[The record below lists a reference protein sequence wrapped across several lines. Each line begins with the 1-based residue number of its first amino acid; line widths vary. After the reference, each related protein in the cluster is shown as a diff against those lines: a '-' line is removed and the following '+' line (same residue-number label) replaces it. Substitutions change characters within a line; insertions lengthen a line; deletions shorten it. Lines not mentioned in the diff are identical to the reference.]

1 MLFIAASAN
10 AQVTTEGRDFWF
22 GFMPN
27 NDSSSPSSLEV
38 FVTSKKVAQVQLY
51 IYEDDRVV
59 TFTVKPG
66 VTHKELISR
75 STNNPYAATISEQNQ
90 RKAIHIVSDE
100 SISVYAFNNRSAS
113 ADASIILPT
122 PSLGNKYYAS
132 TYFETPPSNDAIGTD
147 NSSSQILI
155 VASADATRLRVTP
168 SFRTLDN
175 KDAGVPYSI
184 ELNQGDVYLIQAQG
198 DLTGTLIE
206 SEDTS
211 DNCNNFAVFGGN
223 VWTRVTGGEN
233 CSALSRGDLWS
244 GGYAGDHLFE
254 QMYPVS
260 TWGKNY
266 AALDLEMRS
275 GYVLQITASEPSTRV
290 SVNGR
295 NYNITEAGDFLRLL
309 FPNQVALITSDKPIQ
324 VAQLAQSLSC
334 DFPSGTSN
342 PNGPGDPFMIMI
354 SPIEQRLKE
363 ITFPALE
370 ATAINRYFVGLI
382 TDSEGVSNLRIN
394 DNLVPSSSFTNIQN
408 SSLYY
413 ATVSI
418 DKGADYN
425 LKSDEGF
432 VAYVY
437 GFGQIESFGYVAGA
451 SLENLNAQLLLADAT
466 LNIIADEGCLNSDID
481 FKIQFETIPGE
492 DPLYTVFDW
501 HFDDGAMATGEEVNH
516 TYTTP
521 GDYVIRVIASNG
533 EGSCG
538 NSEVFTKQIS
548 ILEVEAS
555 EIMGPQSVCPNVQNI
570 DYSIEG
576 ADGNTYEWII
586 SADGQ
591 ITSGQ
596 GTNQVKV
603 AWGAPNDNA
612 FLKVVPRNALG
623 CIGETLEIPVK
634 INKELTPPL
643 PTGAAE
649 VCFDDYQEV
658 TYSTLQTNGSVYT
671 WEVIGGTFVNGV
683 NTGNEVKVKWNGV
696 GTDRKI
702 RFKESNPLV
711 ADCDGYSDY
720 LPVIVY
726 SEIKPAANITNI
738 SCFGLTNGAIELT
751 VTGGKPGDYTASWD
765 NGMVGLSISGL
776 KAGNY
781 EATITDAAGCE
792 VVKTY
797 TITEPTPLTVTD
809 GSILPVRCFSETNGS
824 IALNITG
831 GTPNA
836 QGKYSIK
843 VVGVNFDKTYSE
855 PVITNLPAGGYAIT
869 VTDANGCKVSRS
881 YTINEPPALEPF
893 LESFLNLPI
902 CPQATNGTTYI
913 EAKGGTPD
921 YQFYWSN
928 KPNIDSQ
935 EGSDFSQGAYSL
947 TIRDASGCET
957 VMDFDVE
964 ERFPKIFIPNAFSPN
979 NDGVNDEFKPVTDCN
994 LQYSIQIFNKWGEI
1008 VFSTE
1013 DITEGWDGR
1022 YKGTKVQ
1029 DGQYSYIIFYAGAL
1043 NGVSF
1048 EETRRGSLKLFR

>member
-1 MLFIAASAN
+1 MDNASAESIEIYIS
-10 AQVTTEGRDFWF
+10 AERTTSVTIQAPLDAF
-22 GFMPN
+22 N
-27 NDSSSPSSLEV
+27 
-38 FVTSKKVAQVQLY
+38 VTVTVDPGVSKKVVLPLNLMPTDEGKHGYGIHVTSDNPISLY
-51 IYEDDRVV
+51 ALNKRQ
-59 TFTVKPG
+59 F
-66 VTHKELISR
+66 
-75 STNNPYAATISEQNQ
+75 
-90 RKAIHIVSDE
+90 
-100 SISVYAFNNRSAS
+100 S
-113 ADASIILPT
+113 ADAAVILPT
-122 PSLGNKYYAS
+122 PALGNEYYVVAHMEPPGDIVESSRESEFLVAAS
-132 TYFETPPSNDAIGTD
+132 EDGTQIEITPTGNTYNGWLKGIPQT
-147 NSSSQILI
+147 
-155 VASADATRLRVTP
+155 
-168 SFRTLDN
+168 
-175 KDAGVPYSI
+175 I
-184 ELNQGDVYLIQAQG
+184 ELNAGETYLVKSDE
-198 DLTGTLIE
+198 DLSGSYVRTVSQNSAECKNI
-206 SEDTS
+206 
-211 DNCNNFAVFGGN
+211 AVFGGN
-223 VWTRVTGGEN
+223 VFTNVGG
-233 CSALSRGDLWS
+233 CGPAR
-244 GGYAGDHLFE
+244 DHLLE
-254 QMYPVS
+254 QMFPVS
-260 TWGKNY
+260 TWGKNFLFVPY
-266 AALDLEMRS
+266 ETRQGGDYVKIIAAENDTRISISKMSQTLILNAGEVKIYKALDGVRTIS
-275 GYVLQITASEPSTRV
+275 A
-290 SVNGR
+290 
-295 NYNITEAGDFLRLL
+295 
-309 FPNQVALITSDKPIQ
+309 DKPIT
-324 VAQLAQSLSC
+324 VAQFSRSQDC
-334 DFPSGTSN
+334 DGVPS
-342 PNGPGDPFMIMI
+342 DPFMII
-354 SPIEQRLKE
+354 VSPLEQRIKSV
-363 ITFPALE
+363 TFNA
-370 ATAINRYFVGLI
+370 FVVQNIAKYYLTLI
-382 TDSEGVSNLRIN
+382 TASDAVKDVFLDGVDITNQFKTEGDAAYASLNIAQGNHRLTAPEGVI
-394 DNLVPSSSFTNIQN
+394 
-408 SSLYY
+408 
-413 ATVSI
+413 
-418 DKGADYN
+418 
-425 LKSDEGF
+425 
-432 VAYVY
+432 AYVY
-437 GFGQIESFGYVAGA
+437 GYGNAESFGYSAGA

-612 FLKVVPRNALG
+612 FLKVVPRNTLG

-696 GTDRKI
+696 GTGKI
-702 RFKESNPLV
+702 RFLESNPLV
-711 ADCDGYSDY
+711 ADCDGYSEY
-720 LPVIVY
+720 LSVIIY

-751 VTGGKPGDYTASWD
+751 VTGGKPGNYTASWD

-781 EATITDAAGCE
+781 EATITDAAGCQITQ
-792 VVKTY
+792 TY
-797 TITEPTPLTVTD
+797 TITEPPRLVVTD

-855 PVITNLPAGGYAIT
+855 PVITNLPAGGYAVT

>member
-1 MLFIAASAN
+1 MDNASAESIEIYIS
-10 AQVTTEGRDFWF
+10 AERTTSVTIQAPLDAF
-22 GFMPN
+22 N
-27 NDSSSPSSLEV
+27 
-38 FVTSKKVAQVQLY
+38 VTVTVDPGVSKKVVLPLNLMPTDEGKHGYGIHVTSDNPISLY
-51 IYEDDRVV
+51 ALNKRQ
-59 TFTVKPG
+59 F
-66 VTHKELISR
+66 
-75 STNNPYAATISEQNQ
+75 
-90 RKAIHIVSDE
+90 
-100 SISVYAFNNRSAS
+100 S
-113 ADASIILPT
+113 ADAAVILPT
-122 PSLGNKYYAS
+122 PALGNEYYVVAHMEPPGDIVESSRESEFLVAAS
-132 TYFETPPSNDAIGTD
+132 EDGTQIEITPTGNTYNGWLKGIPQT
-147 NSSSQILI
+147 
-155 VASADATRLRVTP
+155 
-168 SFRTLDN
+168 
-175 KDAGVPYSI
+175 I
-184 ELNQGDVYLIQAQG
+184 ELNAGETYLVKSDE
-198 DLTGTLIE
+198 DLSGSYVRTVSQNSAECKNI
-206 SEDTS
+206 
-211 DNCNNFAVFGGN
+211 AVFGGN
-223 VWTRVTGGEN
+223 VFTNVGG
-233 CSALSRGDLWS
+233 CGPAR
-244 GGYAGDHLFE
+244 DHLLE
-254 QMYPVS
+254 QMFPVS
-260 TWGKNY
+260 TWGKNFLFVPY
-266 AALDLEMRS
+266 ETRQGGDYVKIIAAENDTRISISRMSQTLILNAGEVKIYKALDGVRTIS
-275 GYVLQITASEPSTRV
+275 A
-290 SVNGR
+290 
-295 NYNITEAGDFLRLL
+295 
-309 FPNQVALITSDKPIQ
+309 DKPIT
-324 VAQLAQSLSC
+324 VAQFSRSQDC
-334 DFPSGTSN
+334 DGVPS
-342 PNGPGDPFMIMI
+342 DPFMII
-354 SPIEQRLKE
+354 VSPLEQRIKSV
-363 ITFPALE
+363 TFNA
-370 ATAINRYFVGLI
+370 FVVQNIAKYYLTLI
-382 TDSEGVSNLRIN
+382 TASDAVKDVFLDGVDITNQFKTEGDAAYASLNIAQGNHRLTAPEGVI
-394 DNLVPSSSFTNIQN
+394 
-408 SSLYY
+408 
-413 ATVSI
+413 
-418 DKGADYN
+418 
-425 LKSDEGF
+425 
-432 VAYVY
+432 AYVY
-437 GFGQIESFGYVAGA
+437 GYGNAESFGYSAGA

-596 GTNQVKV
+596 GTSQVKV

-612 FLKVVPRNALG
+612 FLKVVPRNTLG

-696 GTDRKI
+696 GTGKI
-702 RFKESNPLV
+702 RFLESNPLV
-711 ADCDGYSDY
+711 ADCDGYSEY
-720 LPVIVY
+720 LSVIIY

-751 VTGGKPGDYTASWD
+751 VTGGKPGNYTASWD

-781 EATITDAAGCE
+781 EATITDAAGCQI
-792 VVKTY
+792 TQIY
-797 TITEPTPLTVTD
+797 TITEPPRLVVTD

-855 PVITNLPAGGYAIT
+855 PVITNLPAGGYAVT